1 MQRALRDLRTV
12 ALRSAVEQ
20 FRLSGLES
28 RFNILSESFGRRLR
42 DREEGRGPQRPKETA
57 PAAPRY
63 DPEAGIVLGRGP
75 ETAAVDALF
84 AGLARHGAAARL
96 DLDAFR
102 HYVQRQIEE
111 IRNKTGA
118 ERVQF
123 RLTREDG
130 KVKLKARPIGSSE
143 GGGG

>member
-1 MQRALRDLRTV
+1 MQRLLRDLRNV

-20 FRLSGLES
+20 FRLAGLES
-28 RFNILSESFGRRLR
+28 RFNVLSENFGRRLR
-42 DREEGRGPQRPKETA
+42 DREEGRGPQRIRETA
-57 PAAPRY
+57 SARPRY
-63 DPEAGIVLGRGP
+63 DPEAGIVLGGGP
-75 ETAAVDALF
+75 EPAAVEALF
-84 AGLARHGAAARL
+84 AGLARHGAAAKI

-102 HYVQRQIEE
+102 HYVNRQIEE

-130 KVKLKARPIGSSE
+130 KIKLKARPMGPSE
-143 GGGG
+143 PRT